1 MKRIYSRKF
10 DVKLTDREIEDI
22 QNSTIRKEQCMIMDD
37 LGEGEEKICK
47 FNRLRLI
54 NQFN

>member
-1 MKRIYSRKF
+1 MKRIYSRRF

-22 QNSTIRKEQCMIMDD
+22 QNSTIRKEQCFIMDD
-37 LGEGEEKICK
+37 LGDGEEKICK